1 MPAIPA
7 TSVANLRDLGGLPLG
22 AGRSVRPGLVLRS
35 AHLDRL
41 DPAEP
46 AVARLGIRTVVDLR
60 TDTERGARPDRLPKG
75 ARLLVADVLADHL
88 AISGLPPAARLKELL
103 SDPALAEEHLGG
115 GQVRSAFART
125 YRTFV
130 SGDAARASY
139 RALLAELGARNAG
152 PLLFHCSA
160 GKDRTGWAATVV
172 LSLLGADEETVR
184 EEYLSVNRAVRQ
196 AFAPMIEGFIT
207 QGGNPDLAL
216 DLIGVL
222 PEYLDAALD
231 EVAVRHGSMEKY
243 VREGLGVPDE
253 VTARMRARLTEG
265 HGGLTDG

>member
-22 AGRSVRPGLVLRS
+22 DGRAVRPGLVLRS
-35 AHLDRL
+35 ALLDRL
-41 DPAEP
+41 DPDEP
-46 AVARLGIRTVVDLR
+46 AVAGLGIRTVVDFR
-60 TDTERGARPDRLPKG
+60 TATERADRPDRLPPG
-75 ARLLVADVLADHL
+75 ARLLVADVLADYL
-88 AISGLPPAARLKELL
+88 AGSGLPPAARLKSLL
-103 SDPALAEEHLGG
+103 ADPALAEEHLGG
-115 GQVRSAFART
+115 GRVRAAFART

-130 SGDAARASY
+130 AGDSARASY
-139 RALLAELGARNAG
+139 RTLLDELGAPDAG

-184 EEYLSVNRAVRQ
+184 AEYLAVNPAVRL
-196 AFAPMIEGFIT
+196 AFAPMIEGFT
-207 QGGNPDLAL
+207 AQGGDPELAL
-216 DLIGVL
+216 ELIGVL

-231 EVAVRHGSMEKY
+231 EVAVRHGTMEKY

-253 VTARMRARLTEG
+253 VTALIRERLTVPAA
-265 HGGLTDG
+265 

>member
-22 AGRSVRPGLVLRS
+22 GGRAVRSGVVLRS
-35 AHLDRL
+35 AQLDRL

-46 AVARLGIRTVVDLR
+46 VIAGLGIRTVVDLR
-60 TDTERGARPDRLPKG
+60 TDTERGERPDRLPVG
-75 ARLLVADVLADHL
+75 ARSLVADVLADHL
-88 AISGLPPAARLKELL
+88 ASSGLPPAARLKVLL

-115 GQVRSAFART
+115 GRVRTAFART

-130 SGDAARASY
+130 SGDAARAAY
-139 RALLAELGARNAG
+139 RSLLTELGTPGAG

-172 LSLLGADEETVR
+172 LTLLGADAETVR
-184 EEYLSVNRAVRQ
+184 SEYLAVNPAVRQ
-196 AFAPMIEGFIT
+196 AFAPMIEGFT
-207 QGGNPDLAL
+207 AQGGDPDLAL
-216 DLIGVL
+216 QLIGVL

-231 EVAVRHGSMEKY
+231 EVDVRHGSMEKY
-243 VREGLGVPDE
+243 VRDGLGVPDE
-253 VTARMRARLTEG
+253 VTDLLRERLT
-265 HGGLTDG
+265 TYPA

>member
-7 TSVANLRDLGGLPLG
+7 VSVANLRDLGGLPLG
-22 AGRSVRPGLVLRS
+22 DGRSVRSGLALRS

-46 AVARLGIRTVVDLR
+46 VVAALGIRTVVDLR
-60 TDTERGARPDRLPKG
+60 TETERGERPGHLPAG
-75 ARLLVADVLADHL
+75 ARLLVADVLADRL
-88 AISGLPPAARLKELL
+88 AVSGLPPAARLKQLL

-115 GQVRSAFART
+115 GRVRAAFART

-130 SGDAARASY
+130 SGDAARVAY
-139 RALLAELGARNAG
+139 RALLTELGTPGAG
-152 PLLFHCSA
+152 PVLFHCSA

-172 LSLLGADEETVR
+172 LSLLGADEETVLG
-184 EEYLSVNRAVRQ
+184 EYLSVNPAVRQ
-196 AFAPMIEGFIT
+196 AFAPMIEGFT
-207 QGGNPDLAL
+207 AQGGDPELAL

-222 PEYLDAALD
+222 PQYLEAGLD

-253 VTARMRARLTEG
+253 VTALIRERLTV
-265 HGGLTDG
+265 HSA

>member
-7 TSVANLRDLGGLPLG
+7 ASVANLRDLGGLPLG
-22 AGRSVRPGLVLRS
+22 DGRAVRSGLALRS
-35 AHLDRL
+35 AQLDRL
-41 DPAEP
+41 DPAE
-46 AVARLGIRTVVDLR
+46 AVVADLGIRTVVDLR
-60 TDTERGARPDRLPKG
+60 TDTERGDRPDRLPAG

-88 AISGLPPAARLKELL
+88 AVSGLPPAARLKALL
-103 SDPALAEEHLGG
+103 TDPALAEEHLGG
-115 GQVRSAFART
+115 GRVRAAFART

-130 SGDAARASY
+130 SGDSARAAY
-139 RALLAELGARNAG
+139 RALLTELGTPGAG
-152 PLLFHCSA
+152 PVLFHCSA

-184 EEYLSVNRAVRQ
+184 AEYLSVNTAVRQ
-196 AFAPMIEGFIT
+196 AFAPMIEGFT
-207 QGGNPDLAL
+207 AQGGDPELAL

-222 PEYLDAALD
+222 PEYLEAGLD

-253 VTARMRARLTEG
+253 VTALIRERLTV
-265 HGGLTDG
+265 HAA

>member
-22 AGRSVRPGLVLRS
+22 AGHSVRPGLVLR
-35 AHLDRL
+35 AAQLDRL
-41 DPAEP
+41 DAAEP
-46 AVARLGIRTVVDLR
+46 VVAGLGIRTVVDLR
-60 TDTERGARPDRLPKG
+60 TEHERAERPDRLPTG

-88 AISGLPPAARLKELL
+88 AISGLPPAARLKALL
-103 SDPALAEEHLGG
+103 ADPALAEEHLGG
-115 GQVRSAFART
+115 GQVRKAFART

-130 SGDAARASY
+130 SGEAARAAY
-139 RALLAELGARNAG
+139 RALLTELGAPDAG

-172 LSLLGADEETVR
+172 LTLLGADEATVR
-184 EEYLSVNRAVRQ
+184 EEYLSVNTAVRQ

-207 QGGNPDLAL
+207 QGGDPDLAL

-222 PEYLDAALD
+222 PEYLDSALD
-231 EVAVRHGSMEKY
+231 EVAIRHGSMEAY
-243 VREGLGVPDE
+243 VRDGLGVPDS
-253 VTARMRARLTEG
+253 VTGRMRERLTAG
-265 HGGLTDG
+265 AV

>member
-7 TSVANLRDLGGLPLG
+7 TSVANLRDLGGLPVG
-22 AGRSVRPGLVLRS
+22 DGREVRAGRVLRS

-41 DPAEP
+41 DPDEP
-46 AVARLGIRTVVDLR
+46 VVAALGIRTVVDLR
-60 TDTERGARPDRLPKG
+60 TERERAERPDRLPAD
-75 ARLLVADVLADHL
+75 ARLLVADVLSDQL
-88 AISGLPPAARLKELL
+88 AGSGLPPAARLKKLL
-103 SDPALAEEHLGG
+103 ADPALAEEHLGG
-115 GQVRSAFART
+115 GRVRAAFERT

-130 SGDAARASY
+130 SGDSARASY
-139 RALLAELGARNAG
+139 RALLGELGTPGAG

-184 EEYLSVNRAVRQ
+184 TEYLAVNPAVRQ
-196 AFAPMIEGFIT
+196 AFAPMVEGFT
-207 QGGNPDLAL
+207 AQGGDPQLAL

-253 VTARMRARLTEG
+253 VTELIRERLTVSPA
-265 HGGLTDG
+265 